1 MAPHNDPALT
11 QMQTL
16 ILNWQS
22 RSDPRAAF
30 LECYHMMT
38 GNMLDALEACEF
50 QDGAWVNR
58 LLHRFADYYF
68 TALDAYERQ
77 PAQAPAVWQLAH
89 NRAFEPRTPVLQK
102 LLLGVNAHINYDLVL
117 TVDELLEPEW
127 SRLNPAMRRIRYQD
141 YTHVNLIIAQTID
154 AVQDQILEPDA
165 PILDLFDRLLGPVD
179 EMLISRLVNHW
190 RENVWRNAVDLLE
203 TRAQDERIGIVR
215 RVEHDALRIGDL
227 IA

>member
-117 TVDELLEPEW
+117 DG
-127 SRLNPAMRRIRYQD
+127 
-141 YTHVNLIIAQTID
+141 VNGLGD
-154 AVQDQILEPDA
+154 DQIDVGIILVSDA
-165 PILDLFDRLLGPVD
+165 A
-179 EMLISRLVNHW
+179 H
-190 RENVWRNAVDLLE
+190 
-203 TRAQDERIGIVR
+203 R
-215 RVEHDALRIGDL
+215 RVQA
-227 IA
+227 